1 MAASQSGDG
10 PGWRGLA
17 VSHALA
23 VGEDARGDSRPEKV
37 QKTEKP
43 TNKGGANGPG
53 KTGNGPK
60 LQLPDGCTSH
70 DDENRPSCGK
80 CKFKGPAGKRCV
92 RGYHK
97 CYKKGCYRPRFAP
110 PLTDMSGMDEVS
122 RGSPPLLVELFAGR
136 GAFFNGS

>member
-53 KTGNGPK
+53 QKLATAPK

-70 DDENRPSCGK
+70 DDENRP
-80 CKFKGPAGKRCV
+80 FVWQVQIQGP
-92 RGYHK
+92 
-97 CYKKGCYRPRFAP
+97 
-110 PLTDMSGMDEVS
+110 S
-122 RGSPPLLVELFAGR
+122 RQAMCAWLSQVLQEGVLSA
-136 GAFFNGS
+136 